1 MGSHAAP
8 HHHRRFLVTTASLL
22 LVGGGLLGLPRADA
36 APPSTDACHTTAAH
50 LPRGD
55 CGPFWQVLAEDFNG
69 DRVPL
74 GSFSDCA
81 HDVDTS
87 AAYCGGLKGKYRDNW
102 WAYPT
107 GWPDTAE
114 SRGRDVVGSTT
125 RRTP

>member
-8 HHHRRFLVTTASLL
+8 HHRKRILVTAASLL
-22 LVGGGLLGLPRADA
+22 LVAGGLLGLPRADG
-36 APPSTDACHTTAAH
+36 APAPADACRTTATR

-87 AAYCGGLKGKYRDNW
+87 AAHCGGLKGKYRDNW

-107 GWPDTAE
+107 GWPDTAV
-114 SRGRDVVGSTT
+114 SRGRTWWVSTT